1 MAILHVKDGLRAV
14 INKLLVN
21 LKRYPQDRRS
31 ILLTFK
37 AGDRNSSYL
46 EIQIQNLTA
55 SPGSGVTF

>member
-1 MAILHVKDGLRAV
+1 MKDGLRAV

-37 AGDRNSSYL
+37 AGDRELFLRDSDPEL
-46 EIQIQNLTA
+46 VGLV
-55 SPGSGVTF
+55 GSGITF

>member
-1 MAILHVKDGLRAV
+1 MAILHMKDGLRAV

-37 AGDRNSSYL
+37 AGDRQLFLRDSDPELNGL
-46 EIQIQNLTA
+46 I
-55 SPGSGVTF
+55 GSGITF